1 MRERSLLKKYLFPL
15 LPPTPSNTS
24 HRLLLAALLY
34 PKTEP
39 VATHSLIHRLACAR
53 TDTSIIIFV
62 TVFLVNIIAH
72 AFQTLNIRI
81 QMEQQSSHGC
91 STHTITDNNTRNNN
105 KAKVA
110 ADDTTSI
117 VSQSR
122 GPMVTDKAQATQ
134 LSSPSHPTPTHRLH
148 LLPLQPPQRPSLLFR
163 CFFLKKK
170 ESITRVPLTLR
181 HSI

>member
-1 MRERSLLKKYLFPL
+1 MVAVKKYLFRL
-15 LPPTPSNTS
+15 LPPPPSHTNYRLFVGSTTLSKDRTS
-24 HRLLLAALLY
+24 GY
-34 PKTEP
+34 P
-39 VATHSLIHRLACAR
+39 LIHRLACAR

-122 GPMVTDKAQATQ
+122 DPMVTDKAQATQ

-148 LLPLQPPQRPSLLFR
+148 LLPSQPPQRPSLLFR